1 MTVTSKA
8 QSSEAFVL
16 HPQLAKDSVW
26 LSDWPLC
33 QLRLINDKNYPW
45 FILVPRRPDVREI
58 IDLTD
63 EEQGLLWRESQKL
76 SLLLKQQ
83 YAPDKLNIAALG
95 NMVPQLHLHHIGR
108 YISDAAWPAP
118 VWGKV
123 SAVPYSEL
131 ELQTELQRWA
141 AF

>member
-1 MTVTSKA
+1 MTASGTA
-8 QSSEAFVL
+8 NNHGFTL
-16 HPQLAKDSVW
+16 HPQLAKDSIW
-26 LSDWPLC
+26 ISDWPLC

-45 FILVPRRPDVREI
+45 FILVPRRPAVREL

-63 EEQGLLWRESQKL
+63 EDQWLLWQESKKL
-76 SLLLKQQ
+76 SLLLKQV
-83 YAPDKLNIAALG
+83 YAPDKLNTAALG

-108 YISDAAWPAP
+108 FTTDAAWPAP

-123 SAVPYSEL
+123 PAVPYSEI
-131 ELQTELQRWA
+131 ELQTKLQQWA